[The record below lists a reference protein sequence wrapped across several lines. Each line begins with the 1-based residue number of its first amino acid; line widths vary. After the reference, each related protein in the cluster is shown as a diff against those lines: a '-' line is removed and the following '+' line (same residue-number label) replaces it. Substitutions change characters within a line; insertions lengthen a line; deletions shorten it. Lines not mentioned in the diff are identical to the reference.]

1 MGFDN
6 GGFVNDDA
14 NFAKSPAREKDKE
27 VRLQVLLPVTCSKV
41 FLHCVYQVGNESVSF
56 NGNIFASRKKHE
68 SKLYANLPM
77 AGSDKSEE
85 RRSGRSRQ
93 DTSPCLGDASRWNIA
108 V

>member
-1 MGFDN
+1 MKSF
-6 GGFVNDDA
+6 
-14 NFAKSPAREKDKE
+14 FALRN
-27 VRLQVLLPVTCSKV
+27 
-41 FLHCVYQVGNESVSF
+41 QVGNESVSF

-108 V
+108 VMMIVMSGN